1 MLSEYK
7 RLICL
12 PEDTGC
18 YTLLLGR
25 QTKKTWLLFCY
36 SLRLTLINNLL
47 RYPGRGLGC
56 WASLLLQDRGRSA
69 HLHPRGQGSISWVW
83 HRSPLWGRW
92 CLDLGVQSMFGGVW
106 VCVQCSCLCLHVGWV
121 LSIPICVHV
130 CVYVCLFVEVYVS
143 GQGLDSTSE
152 NISGPNRWGAYFPPP
167 HSLPVSDAPSH
178 WCVGCFWCP
187 GLGARVCTGSLLA
200 AAWRDLGSVSPLPG
214 CGGPLDLGSLGPG
227 LSLLWCSQL
236 PAQPAA
242 LSPRIPVA
250 SAL

>member
-1 MLSEYK
+1 MQKQNHRCGLCSSWSSVINTLALCFLLHQHIFLGIYKLLTMLSEYK

-56 WASLLLQDRGRSA
+56 WASLLLQDWGRSA

-92 CLDLGVQSMFGGVW
+92 CLDLGVQSMFGGV
-106 VCVQCSCLCLHVGWV
+106 
-121 LSIPICVHV
+121 
-130 CVYVCLFVEVYVS
+130 
-143 GQGLDSTSE
+143 
-152 NISGPNRWGAYFPPP
+152 
-167 HSLPVSDAPSH
+167 
-178 WCVGCFWCP
+178 
-187 GLGARVCTGSLLA
+187 
-200 AAWRDLGSVSPLPG
+200 
-214 CGGPLDLGSLGPG
+214 
-227 LSLLWCSQL
+227 
-236 PAQPAA
+236 
-242 LSPRIPVA
+242 
-250 SAL
+250 